1 MFDLPKIKITVR
13 SHIPSASVEKIPFE
27 IDSQGCKLRGFILR
41 PQRAG
46 RLPAVIVS
54 HGFGS
59 CTRDTKKYARV
70 FADEGF
76 AAVCFDFCMSGSGKS
91 SGSSL
96 GMSVL
101 TEKTDLLNV
110 LDYVKRLD
118 FVDPDH
124 ITLAGCS
131 QGGLV
136 SALAAAER
144 EAEVERLVLY
154 YPALCIPDDA
164 RRGQMINAKFDP
176 DHVPEQFRA
185 LFICRS
191 PFPSGYSLPP
201 WSICRS
207 FCAWGVASSFFAA
220 WGSDSTFCMAAL
232 SPSAAFPRSFESVP
246 FWAARLSSSGVEPRR
261 WAVIFSRD
269 LSLSLSIL
277 FSFTLKALPYYMAS
291 IVNTRLRR
299 CVNYIHTMRAGRG

>member
-185 LFICRS
+185 LFVRLGAKYALDAQGLDPYREICGFSKPVLIVHGTRDKLVDIRYS
-191 PFPSGYSLPP
+191 RRACEGYPDCRLVEVKGDHGFIFSG
-201 WSICRS
+201 
-207 FCAWGVASSFFAA
+207 FAA
-220 WGSDSTFCMAAL
+220 GKKATVEFLRA
-232 SPSAAFPRSFESVP
+232 
-246 FWAARLSSSGVEPRR
+246 SGG
-261 WAVIFSRD
+261 D
-269 LSLSLSIL
+269 
-277 FSFTLKALPYYMAS
+277 
-291 IVNTRLRR
+291 
-299 CVNYIHTMRAGRG
+299 GQ